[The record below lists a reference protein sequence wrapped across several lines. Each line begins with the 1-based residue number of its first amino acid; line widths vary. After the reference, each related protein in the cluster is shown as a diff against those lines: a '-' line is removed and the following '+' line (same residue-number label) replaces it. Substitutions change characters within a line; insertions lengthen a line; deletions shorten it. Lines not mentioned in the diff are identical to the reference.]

1 MGELCLRKE
10 VNQVKVIL
18 QTKDLQIEIDGKE
31 YVISFK
37 GEEIGIYS
45 EDGVE
50 VVEKSELGR
59 WITIK

>member
-1 MGELCLRKE
+1 M
-10 VNQVKVIL
+10 KVIL